1 MKKTI
6 LSYGLL
12 LLSFCLGIIA
22 ALLIVSQTKKG
33 PQMSK
38 SAKVAIVD
46 MRTLLSQD
54 PTVLKDDSKVSHEW
68 RDMYNKL
75 QTTMQGPQQELAELQ
90 AQLQTK
96 GKELEALQ
104 KSGVSSRDMLQ
115 KKYQEEIAPLEYKLQ
130 TQSQQ
135 LQRFVNDEFGKIQGL
150 IFPKVQKA
158 VDTLCKSQGW
168 DLVVNREALISNVSD
183 SSEFNITSDV
193 LADLNRAYAS
203 SKKSVAK
210 A

>member
-1 MKKTI
+1 MKKRI
-6 LSYGLL
+6 LSYSL
-12 LLSFCLGIIA
+12 LLSSVCLGVLA
-22 ALLIVSQTKKG
+22 APTNKG
-33 PQMSK
+33 PKMSK
-38 SAKVAIVD
+38 SAKIAIVD

-115 KKYQEEIAPLEYKLQ
+115 KKYQEEIAPLEYKIQ

-150 IFPKVQKA
+150 IFPKVQKS
-158 VDTLCKSQGW
+158 VDALCKSQGW
-168 DLVVNREALISNVSD
+168 DFVLNREALISNVLD

-193 LADLNRAYAS
+193 LTDLNTVYAS
-203 SKKSVAK
+203 SKKSAAK